1 MNMTLRVLLLIAS
14 LITAVWILRKIRKNR
29 VKQEDALFWLCFAFL
44 LALLGI
50 FPELSFIMAEILGIQ
65 SPANFVFLAV
75 IAILLE
81 KMFSLSIQVST
92 LENKVE
98 IMAAELAIRCKNMED
113 EIGKNREMVKRIQE
127 LEERVGEREW

>member
-1 MNMTLRVLLLIAS
+1 MNATLRILLLAAS

-29 VKQEDALFWLCFAFL
+29 VKQEDALFWFCFAFL
-44 LALLGI
+44 LAVLGI

-65 SPANFVFLAV
+65 SPANFIFLAI
-75 IAILLE
+75 IAILME
-81 KMFSLSIQVST
+81 KLFSLSIQIST

-113 EIGKNREMVKRIQE
+113 EIEKSKETDKKKRE
-127 LEERVGEREW
+127 

>member
-1 MNMTLRVLLLIAS
+1 MGAKGLDYMNATLRVLLLAAS

-44 LALLGI
+44 LAVLGI
-50 FPELSFIMAEILGIQ
+50 FPELSFIMARILGIQ
-65 SPANFVFLAV
+65 SPANFIFLAI
-75 IAILLE
+75 IAILME

-113 EIGKNREMVKRIQE
+113 EIEKSKEAENVQ
-127 LEERVGEREW
+127 